1 MLRFSNWRGS
11 WIDHLH
17 YDVIRAKPDG
27 SCSRPAETGPSVSK
41 NGGKQAGKPADQ
53 KRYWEMNEIRTT
65 SLTVVTEENVPG
77 ASFNLKTPK
86 LFAATSRQ
94 LEMQL
99 AYICYPYVH
108 FFNDECKELLDSPA
122 VSAA

>member
-1 MLRFSNWRGS
+1 MWKHFLFQSKLTLNAP
-11 WIDHLH
+11 IDHLH

-41 NGGKQAGKPADQ
+41 NGGKQAGNFASQ
-53 KRYWEMNEIRTT
+53 KRYGEMN
-65 SLTVVTEENVPG
+65 EENVPG